1 MSVVEMPSNKPAKL
15 QRRGTT
21 ASPLIVPARN
31 GHRRVLR
38 DLFVQ
43 ESTGGGR
50 IDIAIG
56 NVTKM
61 RLRTNLAQAIMTQ
74 ALSGRNRRLG
84 FLGYIATLIPN
95 FPFPNAA
102 EDEDITLTYTAVGA
116 SALTRI
122 DAYYED
128 VTEGDVKSKSL
139 PGGSLNDTDFVVLN
153 LYNTA
158 AVTATQSYD
167 FDKLDEPVGV
177 SPFTE
182 SPNIQTGARRIS
194 PGQKFTVFAI
204 AADVPSPGAGDK
216 TTRVHIF
223 DEKIE
228 LFTSE
233 NNEGLLVDP
242 EVVNELGFDLDPL
255 EGFVLDEPYVLSPNR
270 LYSFSGDYTK
280 AAVNAAAES
289 QKLFLIGLRE
299 PAGGA

>member
-21 ASPLIVPARN
+21 ASPLIIPARN
-31 GHRRVLR
+31 GHRRVLK

-50 IDIAIG
+50 VDISVG
-56 NVTKM
+56 NVTKL

-84 FLGYIATLIPN
+84 FLGYIASLVPN
-95 FPFPNAA
+95 FPFPNASQ
-102 EDEDITLTYTAVGA
+102 DEDITITYTAVGA

-128 VTEGDVKSKSL
+128 ITTGDVVSKSL
-139 PGGSLNDTDFVVLN
+139 PGGSQNEIDFVVLN

-158 AVTATQSYD
+158 AITGTAAYD

-182 SPNIQTGARRIS
+182 SPNIQTGARRMS
-194 PGQKFTVFAI
+194 PQQKFTVYAV
-204 AADVPSPGAGDK
+204 AADVPAPGVGSK

-233 NNEGLLVDP
+233 NNEGLMVDP

-255 EGFVLDEPYVLSPNR
+255 EGFVLDEPYVFEPNR
-270 LYSFSGDYTK
+270 LYSFIGDYTH
-280 AAVNAAAES
+280 AGANATAES
-289 QKLFLIGLRE
+289 QKLFIVGIRE
-299 PAGGA
+299 PTGGV